1 MGTLTQW
8 AVSRDW
14 CLLYAILAILAIVAI
29 EAILAILAIPAPPR
43 DRGANF
49 NSIMNLTMLNW
60 DTHGPGPAIIQ
71 TIKAFYSTKN
81 CINFDIKK

>member
-1 MGTLTQW
+1 MKY
-8 AVSRDW
+8 S
-14 CLLYAILAILAIVAI
+14 IVTAI
-29 EAILAILAIPAPPR
+29 EAPPR

-81 CINFDIKK
+81 CINFDIKTYK